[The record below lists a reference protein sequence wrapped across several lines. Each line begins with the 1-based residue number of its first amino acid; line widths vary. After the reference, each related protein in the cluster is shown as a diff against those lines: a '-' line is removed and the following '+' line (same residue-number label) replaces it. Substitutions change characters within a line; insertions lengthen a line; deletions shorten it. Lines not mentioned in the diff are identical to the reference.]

1 VPLVVGSGRP
11 TVVSAGR
18 PQPKT
23 FTWTA
28 PDGDV
33 IPLCDRASGYLSLKG
48 RAGFG
53 MVPREVI
60 YDASP
65 DGGGI
70 FRTIQ
75 DQVRIV
81 SYPLRVQGADQTE
94 YLERYRR
101 LQRAFR
107 HRRGGVDVPGTLTVG
122 LPDGTSRSI
131 SAFYNGGLDPE
142 ETDLDDLLA
151 VGQNHPRLE
160 FLALDPYWTG
170 GDISY
175 TWASSSASVPFFG
188 TLPLHL
194 SASQVLGNVTADL
207 PGDADSY
214 PIWTLT
220 GPGTPLLANDTTGSE
235 LVFAEEIPS
244 GTVITIDTRPEQL
257 TVVDDEGENWFGNL
271 EPFPDLWVLEPG
283 TNGLRVEMSGATEDS
298 GVQMT
303 AAIRWQT
310 GW

>member
-1 VPLVVGSGRP
+1 MPLVVGTGRP
-11 TVVSAGR
+11 PAPSPTR
-18 PQPKT
+18 PQPKI

-28 PDGDV
+28 PGGDV
-33 IPLCDRASGYLSLKG
+33 IPLCDQGAGYLSLKG
-48 RAGFG
+48 RAGMG
-53 MVPREVI
+53 MIPREVI
-60 YDASP
+60 YDANP

-75 DQVRIV
+75 DQVRVI
-81 SYPLRVQGADQTE
+81 SYPLRIQGDTQTL

-101 LQRAFR
+101 LQRGFR

-131 SAFYNGGLDPE
+131 SAFYLGGLDPE
-142 ETDLDDLLA
+142 EAELDDLLA

-175 TWASSSASVPFFG
+175 TWASSAASVPFFA
-188 TLPLHL
+188 TMPVHL

-235 LVFAEEIPS
+235 LVFAEEIPD
-244 GTVITIDTRPEQL
+244 GTVVTIDTRPEQL
-257 TVVDDEGENWFGNL
+257 TVVDDEDENWYPNL
-271 EPFPDLWVLEPG
+271 EAFPDLWVLEPG
-283 TNGLRVEMSGATEDS
+283 VNELRVEMSGATADS
-298 GVQMT
+298 KVQMT
-303 AAIRWQT
+303 AAVRWQT